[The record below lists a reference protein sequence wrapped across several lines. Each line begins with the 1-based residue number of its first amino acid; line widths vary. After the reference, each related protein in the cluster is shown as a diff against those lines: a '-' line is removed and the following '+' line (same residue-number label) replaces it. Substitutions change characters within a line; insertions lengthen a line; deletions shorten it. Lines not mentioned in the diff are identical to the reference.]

1 MPAIQPQ
8 EKMRFSS
15 ATLQVIG
22 RLLPSVVALVAA
34 MPLAVCPTATA
45 EVFIFSAYYPRFRE
59 EISSRR

>member
-22 RLLPSVVALVAA
+22 RLLPSVVALAAA
-34 MPLAVCPTATA
+34 MPLAVFPIATA
-45 EVFIFSAYYPRFRE
+45 RVFIFSTYYPRFRE